1 VFFAKEVLFEKER
14 AMARAS
20 SWLVVALCL
29 SRLAL
34 GDEPAPV
41 PSATPEQVEQA
52 VERSIGYLQTESA
65 AWMSSRKCAACH
77 HVPLV
82 LWSINEAGRQGY
94 AIDKQ
99 FVEQTAEA
107 TLGGPDKLISAKLFD
122 DPAAP
127 PDPRPMGKGVKI
139 GAAFMA
145 VAGHS
150 LPSLDEGQKQTL
162 RAIAEHI
169 VEKQRDD
176 GSWEFFLSR
185 PPINETETTDAV
197 WLIMALQGEMGP
209 DAPESLRAALAK
221 AEAWLAGQKLSGNL
235 QDRVFKLLLAARG
248 GKPREELQ
256 AMADELLSLQRADGG
271 WAQNADMPSDAYA
284 TGQTLYVLSLAGQT
298 AQRPEIKRAIDFLVA
313 GQKPD
318 GSWPMTS
325 HSTPDGRP
333 GSSTLL
339 TPITC
344 GAGAWATL
352 GLTRLMP
359 KRR

>member
-1 VFFAKEVLFEKER
+1 
-14 AMARAS
+14 
-20 SWLVVALCL
+20 
-29 SRLAL
+29 
-34 GDEPAPV
+34 
-41 PSATPEQVEQA
+41 
-52 VERSIGYLQTESA
+52 
-65 AWMSSRKCAACH
+65 
-77 HVPLV
+77 V

-94 AIDKQ
+94 PIDKK
-99 FVEQTAEA
+99 FVEETAQA
-107 TLGGPDKLISAKLFD
+107 TLGNPDKLISSKLFD

-145 VAGHS
+145 VAGRS

-162 RAIAEHI
+162 RRIAEHI

-185 PPINETETTDAV
+185 PPINETQTTDAG
-197 WLIMALQGEMGP
+197 WLIMALQGEMAP
-209 DAPESLRAALAK
+209 DAPEPLRAALAK

-235 QDRVFKLLLAARG
+235 QDRVFKLLLAARA

-256 AMADELLSLQRADGG
+256 ATVDELLSLQRADGG

-284 TGQTLYVLSLAGQT
+284 TGQTLYALSLAGET
-298 AQRPEIKRAIDFLVA
+298 AERPEIQRAIDFLAA

-352 GLTRLMP
+352 GLARLAP
-359 KRR
+359 KGR